1 MRKELRHHNVDDIK
15 KHVHATFAGLKFDI
29 VLKCWGLG
37 YGDMHLDWHCGEY
50 TQITQSVIESPD
62 FPKMVNEVIR
72 HAELLWAAGQA
83 CIRVVCVCD
92 QGTRGPTSIAV
103 ASPLQAVFEQAGYNS
118 KGPIR
123 VREVVG

>member
-50 TQITQSVIESPD
+50 TQITQSVIENPE
-62 FPKMVNEVIR
+62 FQRIVNKCR
-72 HAELLWAAGQA
+72 SSGELLWAGGQA

-92 QGTRGPTSIAV
+92 QSRRGPPSIAI

>member
-1 MRKELRHHNVDDIK
+1 MRKDRWHHKTLK
-15 KHVHATFAGLKFDI
+15 KAGVKYDL

-37 YGDMHLDWHCGEY
+37 YGDMQLDWHCGEY

-72 HAELLWAAGQA
+72 HAEPLWAGGKA

-123 VREVVG
+123 VREVEG